1 LGQRKSL
8 DVAAR
13 KHGRFDM
20 TRVRQL
26 LERKGS
32 AIFSVEPEDPVL
44 EAIRLMADRH
54 VGALLVMKGGELA
67 GIVSERD
74 YARKVI
80 LLGRSSSATPVW
92 QIMSS
97 PVHTVSPD
105 QSLDDC
111 MRLMTERR
119 VRHLPVVD
127 KGKVVGVLSIGDLVK
142 AVIEEQR
149 QTIEQLE
156 DYIHR

>member
-1 LGQRKSL
+1 MASVK
-8 DVAAR
+8 D
-13 KHGRFDM
+13 
-20 TRVRQL
+20 L
-26 LERKGS
+26 LESKGS
-32 AIFSVEPEDPVL
+32 AIFSVGPDDPVL
-44 EAIRLMADRH
+44 EAIRVMAERR
-54 VGALLVMKGGELA
+54 VGALLVMKAGELV

-80 LLGRSSSATPVW
+80 LLGRSSSDTPVS

-97 PVHTVSPD
+97 PVHTISTKRSVE
-105 QSLDDC
+105 DC

-119 VRHLPVVD
+119 VRHLPVVEN
-127 KGKVVGVLSIGDLVK
+127 GRVVGVISIGDLVK
-142 AVIEEQR
+142 AVIEDQR